1 MIQILNKYGDTS
13 IDDGLVL
20 ILDKNGNVKKIGETP
35 GTVTSIFTASPITGG
50 TITSSG
56 TIGITQSNTSTDG
69 YLSSTDWNTFNNKPD
84 LVNLEPLMIA
94 YAVALG

>member
-1 MIQILNKYGDTS
+1 MIQILNKYGATNS
-13 IDDGLVL
+13 DDANV
-20 ILDKNGNVKKIGETP
+20 IVIDKNGNVKKIGETP

-50 TITSSG
+50 PITSSG
-56 TIGITQSNTSTDG
+56 TIGITQSSTSTDG